1 MIKKIQKIGVFF
13 GIILAINIANQYV
26 YKRFDV
32 TSDKRFTLSETT
44 KNILSNIKKPLYI
57 TIYLEGDFPSEF
69 KRLQTETRQFL
80 EELSAENS
88 NIKIHFENPDEQR
101 EELIKKGMM
110 PSQLTVQEEG
120 KFSEAIIFPWAEI
133 NFENKTTLVSLLPNA
148 IATSQEQQLEK
159 AIENLSYSFS
169 NAIHSIS
176 QKKSKNVAIIVGNGE
191 LQDIYQYSYL
201 SEVAKKYKLAK
212 FTLDSVASNP
222 SQTLEDLSTFD
233 LAIIAKPTEQFT
245 EKEKFTLD
253 QFITNG
259 GKTLWMIDNVQAE
272 QDSLMNGGKMLAYPR
287 DLNLTDLLF
296 SYGIRINTNLIKDL
310 YAAKISLATGNIG
323 NQAQFQNF
331 DWFFHPLV
339 LGNPT
344 HAITKNMLPVRL
356 QFANQI
362 DILQNNL
369 KKTVLL
375 QSSVLTKKVGTPS
388 IIELQS
394 IAEEPKEEDY
404 KDGNQLFAIL
414 LEGEFTSAYKNRI
427 KPFETPLFKGNSNEN
442 KMIVIA
448 DGDVGKNQILKGN
461 PYDLSRD
468 KWTNETFGNKDFL
481 LNSIDYLL
489 DDVGL
494 MQLRNKTIKI
504 AQLDQQKAYKERS
517 FWQFLN
523 VILPLVLLFTFG
535 IVFNYLRKRKYS

>member
-1 MIKKIQKIGVFF
+1 MSKKIQKI
-13 GIILAINIANQYV
+13 AIFLGALVLLNMVNQFI
-26 YKRFDV
+26 YKRFDL
-32 TSDKRFTLSETT
+32 TTDKRFTLSETT
-44 KNILSNIKKPLYI
+44 KNILLNIKKPLYI
-57 TIYLEGDFPSEF
+57 TVYLEGDFPSEF

-88 NIKIHFENPDEQR
+88 NIKVHFENPDSVR

-120 KFSEAIIFPWAEI
+120 KLSEAIIFPWAEI
-133 NFENKTTLVSLLPNA
+133 NFEEKTMLVSLLPNA
-148 IATSQEQQLEK
+148 IAVSQEQQLEK
-159 AIENLSYSFS
+159 AIESLGYSFS

-176 QKKSKNVAIIVGNGE
+176 QKKTKNVAIIVGNGE

-222 SQTLEDLSTFD
+222 SQTLVDLNTFD

-259 GKTLWMIDNVQAE
+259 GKTLWMIDNIQAE
-272 QDSLMNGGKMLAYPR
+272 QDSLMNGGKMLAYPIE
-287 DLNLTDLLF
+287 LNLTDLLF
-296 SYGIRINTNLIKDL
+296 SYGIRINTTLIKDL
-310 YAAKISLATGNIG
+310 YAAKIALATGNIG
-323 NQAQFQNF
+323 NQPQFQNF
-331 DWFFHPLV
+331 DWFFHPLAN
-339 LGNPT
+339 GNPT
-344 HAITKNMLPVRL
+344 HPITKNTLPVRL

-362 DILQNNL
+362 DILKNNI
-369 KKTVLL
+369 KKTALL
-375 QSSVLTKKVGTPS
+375 QSSVLSKKIGTPT

-394 IAEEPKEEDY
+394 IAEEPKESDY
-404 KDGNQLFAIL
+404 QDGNQLFAVL
-414 LEGEFTSAYKNRI
+414 LEGNFNSAYKNRI
-427 KPFETPLFKGNSNEN
+427 KPFETSLFKENSNEN

-448 DGDVGKNQILKGN
+448 DGDVGKNQLLKGK

-481 LNSIDYLL
+481 LNSVDYLL

-504 AQLDQQKAYKERS
+504 AQLDQQKAYKERT
-517 FWQFLN
+517 FWQFFN

-535 IVFNYLRKRKYS
+535 IFFNYLRKRKYR